1 MIILL
6 IIGLIKG
13 YLCIKMRYFLGW
25 YTNKKKKVEV
35 ELDLS
40 GCFWEKDTK
49 Y

>member
-6 IIGLIKG
+6 IVGLIKG
-13 YLCIKMRYFLGW
+13 YLCIKMRYFLGR
-25 YTNKKKKVEV
+25 YTNKKKVEV
-35 ELDLS
+35 ELDLP